1 MNTEPKVPTKHLVD
15 RQANYC
21 ETVKIIKDVTKIE
34 KLFSDKQIIYTYFL
48 ISVLVNIYLFYCNSP
63 A

>member
-21 ETVKIIKDVTKIE
+21 ETVKIIKDVTKIY
-34 KLFSDKQIIYTYFL
+34 KLFKNHIFLNISDRFCE
-48 ISVLVNIYLFYCNSP
+48 NYLGFKNP
-63 A
+63 Q

>member
-21 ETVKIIKDVTKIE
+21 ETVKIIKDVTKIY
-34 KLFSDKQIIYTYFL
+34 KLFKKTIFL
-48 ISVLVNIYLFYCNSP
+48 NNSVGFWEKIYLS